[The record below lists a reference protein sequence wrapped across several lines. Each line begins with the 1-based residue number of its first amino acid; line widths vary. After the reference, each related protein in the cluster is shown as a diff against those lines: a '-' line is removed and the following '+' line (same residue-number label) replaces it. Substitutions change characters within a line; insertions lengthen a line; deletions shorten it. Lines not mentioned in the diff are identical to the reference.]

1 MNILYVSDVYFPRIN
16 GVSTSI
22 QVSAAE
28 LRRRGHHVEL
38 LVPRYAAEP
47 AEPDVH
53 RLPSRPVPFD
63 PEDRLM
69 SPRRALQIQQELDRR
84 PPDLVHVHT
93 PFVAQPVG
101 RRLARRYGVPTV
113 TTIHTHFEDY
123 LHHYVPGVSRGLLR
137 RLARSLCRRQA
148 HAADAVVAP
157 SRAIREVLQRYQ
169 VRVRIEVI
177 PTGLPIAQLRGGDG
191 AAFRARLGIARDRP
205 VLVHVGR
212 MAHEK
217 NVEFLLQVVA
227 CLRRCRAD
235 VLLLLAG
242 EGPAR
247 RSLERRVE
255 ALGIGRNVLFVG
267 YLDRARELLDC
278 YRAGDVFVFASRT
291 ETQGLVL
298 LEAMALE
305 VPVVSTAALGTLD
318 VVGPGRGAVVAG
330 ENVGEFA
337 GKVLVLL
344 GDAGLRRAIGRDGR
358 RWVEEA
364 WSDQA
369 TVSALAELYTELATR
384 RLAAA

>member
-1 MNILYVSDVYFPRIN
+1 MNILFVSDVYFPRIN

-22 QVSAAE
+22 QCSAAE
-28 LRRRGHHVEL
+28 LRRRGHHVDL
-38 LVPRYAAEP
+38 LVPRYGHEAPEG
-47 AEPDVH
+47 DVL
-53 RLPSRPVPFD
+53 RVPSRPVPFD

-69 SPRRALQIQQELDRR
+69 SARRALQIQHDLDRR

-101 RRLARRYGVPTV
+101 RRLAARYGVPTV
-113 TTIHTHFEDY
+113 ITVHTHFEDY
-123 LHHYVPGVSRGLLR
+123 LHHYVPAVPRGVLR
-137 RLARSLCRRQA
+137 RAARALCRRQA

-157 SRAIREVLQRYQ
+157 SRAIRDLLDRYEVRS
-169 VRVRIEVI
+169 RVEVI
-177 PTGLPIAQLRGGDG
+177 PTGLPLGELRGGDG
-191 AAFRARLGIARDRP
+191 AAFRARHGIAPDRP

-217 NVEFLLQVVA
+217 NVVFLLEVMA

-242 EGPAR
+242 EGPAL

-255 ALGIGRNVLFVG
+255 ELGIGRNVMFVG
-267 YLDRARELLDC
+267 YLDRRRELLDC

-305 VPVVSTAALGTLD
+305 VPVVSTAALGTVD
-318 VVGPGRGAVVAG
+318 VVGPGRGAVVAA

-344 GDAGLRRAIGRDGR
+344 GDAGLRTSIGHEGR

-364 WSDQA
+364 WSDRA
-369 TVSALAELYTELATR
+369 TVSRMLDLYCDLAPR
-384 RLAAA
+384 RRAAA